1 MQEGCRVETARDG
14 NQHAASRELEGAQR
28 ESDSAKDHAAILYP
42 GVRRCP
48 RGRLDESAR
57 RAPRPNLLGS
67 WQTSSRRVSRPPAS
81 LCLKRRWARAAASS
95 SRVTGIPWAATG
107 SPWLRSP
114 SPASAPTPF
123 QRDLSEPHAKRL
135 AGVIE
140 KLDLFLDP
148 VIAVPVP
155 DGAAD
160 AQGDVRFWS
169 PNGLH
174 RLAALRM
181 LGARSVT
188 ALVSPD
194 PALAFRIL
202 ALNTEKAHSVRE
214 RALEAVRMAR
224 GLSELDPMRPENAY
238 AVELED
244 GSLVTLGLC
253 YEERPR
259 FAGGAYAPAL
269 RASDAF
275 LDEGL
280 AKALARRGARATRLL
295 AIDERVT
302 EIVATLRGRGFES
315 PYLRN
320 FVVSRIRPFR
330 PPGKPAPE
338 ADALLASMEKAAA
351 KFDAGKVKEGQV
363 ARAAG
368 ASGEESS

>member
-1 MQEGCRVETARDG
+1 MA
-14 NQHAASRELEGAQR
+14 
-28 ESDSAKDHAAILYP
+28 
-42 GVRRCP
+42 
-48 RGRLDESAR
+48 AR
-57 RAPRPNLLGS
+57 RK
-67 WQTSSRRVSRPPAS
+67 RRKSAAAQSVGLTAGEVAKGEPPAS
-81 LCLKRRWARAAASS
+81 VVALEAKVGEAGGVVLARYRDPVGGHWLALAAL
-95 SRVTGIPWAATG
+95 PLATI
-107 SPWLRSP
+107 
-114 SPASAPTPF
+114 APTPF
-123 QRDLSEPHAKRL
+123 QRDLSQPHAKRL

-140 KLDLFLDP
+140 KLELFLDP

-155 DGAAD
+155 DDAAAPRD
-160 AQGDVRFWS
+160 EVRFWS

-181 LGARSVT
+181 LGARSAT
-188 ALVSPD
+188 ALISPD

-224 GLSELDPMRPENAY
+224 GLSELDPRRPENAY

-275 LDEGL
+275 LDEAL
-280 AKALARRGARATRLL
+280 PKALARRGARAARLL
-295 AIDERVT
+295 AIDARVT
-302 EIVATLRGRGFES
+302 ELVAALRERGFES

-338 ADALLASMEKAAA
+338 ADALLAAMEAGAA
-351 KFDAGKVKEGQV
+351 KFNAGKVKEGQV
-363 ARAAG
+363 AKAAG
-368 ASGEESS
+368 AGSKE